1 MPDNKFTKQNGQLER
16 KIDLTGQKEFYREGA
31 NIFDASNER
40 RITLPDWKKDW
51 TGRATEIDSP
61 QAIAPRQPIASE
73 QQQPS
78 QSDTMAM
85 LMTGILN
92 KAQGASYKDLLTKKR
107 GLQREVLD
115 RQTGETPESLRGN
128 LSFAEMQGLSDRKA
142 SALSSDIDRNQAEI
156 QEFELLMDKAK
167 SISEDFAKNM
177 KAPESIMN
185 NYIKAFEEAPQTFDK
200 LISTMNE
207 KTFQDFIGR
216 IDFKKL
222 AEPKAELKPTSGIQE
237 YQFAQQ
243 QGFTGSF
250 LDFERDMSAA
260 GRAPKGGGGDT
271 TPFSNKTQADVDAI
285 KESIKTNGLNATL
298 IYAQDEDEIK
308 FIKSI
313 ATEVGKESSKINIP
327 TDFANKKAD
336 IFLSDT
342 TNFSDDKVLEYM
354 DKKKDDYKKVFKS
367 RETEQ
372 ANMKKDIQDWKDNY
386 KKTIESQINS
396 QIEQYREIGY
406 NDEEIMKKL

>member
-260 GRAPKGGGGDT
+260 GRAPKGGGDT
-271 TPFSNKTQADVDAI
+271 DIYRAELSAEDINNIEQDLNADGL
-285 KESIKTNGLNATL
+285 IKTLLGRDEEMQKVIRDTYKELQKREGEIQEIEEAKRKGTYYSTKEEKDALRISIQQIIDLKVPTKYGL
-298 IYAQDEDEIK
+298 
-308 FIKSI
+308 
-313 ATEVGKESSKINIP
+313 P
-327 TDFANKKAD
+327 NKKYQLKD
-336 IFLSDT
+336 IPKVARAFASKNYSLSP
-342 TNFSDDKVLEYM
+342 NEVKAVLEEF
-354 DKKKDDYKKVFKS
+354 DYKEFY
-367 RETEQ
+367 E
-372 ANMKKDIQDWKDNY
+372 DN
-386 KKTIESQINS
+386 
-396 QIEQYREIGY
+396 
-406 NDEEIMKKL
+406 